1 MISQHLP
8 ALQVVIP
15 LLTAPV
21 CLLFNNA
28 RVAWILSLVANSVA
42 LVIAALLLQQV
53 LTVGIV
59 TYEIGGWAAPWGI
72 EYRIDPVNA
81 FVLLIVAAIGT
92 VVLSFA
98 PRSVASEIPEQQ
110 IALFYAAYLLCLTGL
125 LGIAATG
132 DAFNLFVFLEI
143 SSLSSYVLI
152 SLGRDRRALTAAFQY
167 LIMGTIGATFIL
179 IGVGL
184 LYMMTGTLNMADLAK
199 RLPVVADTRTVAAA
213 LAFLTVGIS
222 LKLALFPLH
231 SWLPNA
237 YAFAPSV
244 VTAFIAA
251 TGTKVAVYMLLRFL
265 FTVFGATLSFEAIL
279 LPTIL
284 LPLSLVAVFSASI
297 VAIFQ
302 DNIKRMLA
310 YSSVAQIGYMILG
323 LSFASVTGLTACI
336 LHLFNHALMKGG
348 LFLALGCVVY
358 QLGSADISKFAGL
371 GRRMPWT
378 FAAIVVGGLSLI
390 GVPLTVGFI
399 SKWYLVLAAL
409 ESGQWWVAVLVL
421 IGSLLAVVY
430 MWRIVEVAFFQPAP
444 RQGPRRREAPLSL
457 LLPTWVLIGANIFFG
472 INTDLTVGVAQRAA
486 VWLLRGAS

>member
-21 CLLFNNA
+21 CLLFSNG
-28 RVAWILSLVANSVA
+28 RVVWVLSLLANGAA

-53 LTVGIV
+53 LTAGVIN
-59 TYEIGGWAAPWGI
+59 YEIGGWAAPWGI
-72 EYRIDPVNA
+72 EYRIDSVNA
-81 FVLLIVAAIGT
+81 FVLLIVSAVGA
-92 VVLSFA
+92 VVLPFA
-98 PRSVASEIPEQQ
+98 PRSLAKEIPEHRLN
-110 IALFYAAYLLCLTGL
+110 LFYTTYLLCLAGL

-184 LYMMTGTLNMADLAK
+184 LYMMTGTLNMADLAQ
-199 RLPVVADTRTVAAA
+199 RLPVVAETRTVAAA

-231 SWLPNA
+231 LWLPNA

-251 TGTKVAVYMLLRFL
+251 TATKVAVYMLLRFL

-279 LPTIL
+279 LPSIL

-310 YSSVAQIGYMILG
+310 YSSVAQIGYIILG

-358 QLGSADISKFAGL
+358 QLGSAEIGKFAGL

-409 ESGQWWVAVLVL
+409 DSGQWWVAILIL

-430 MWRIVEVAFFQPAP
+430 MWRVVEVAFFHPAP
-444 RQGPRRREAPLSL
+444 RQGPRRQEAPLSL
-457 LLPTWVLIGANIFFG
+457 LIPTWILIGANIFFG

-486 VWLLRGAS
+486 LWLLGGAS